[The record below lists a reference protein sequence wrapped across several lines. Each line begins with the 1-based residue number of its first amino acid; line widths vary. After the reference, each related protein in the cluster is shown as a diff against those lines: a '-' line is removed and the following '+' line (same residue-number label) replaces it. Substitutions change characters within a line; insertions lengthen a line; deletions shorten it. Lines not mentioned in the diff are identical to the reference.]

1 MDSSDISLTVREHN
15 PFVSV
20 IINCHNGERYLHEAI
35 DSVYSQTFSDWEII
49 FWDNASTDRSSV
61 IAKSYDNKLR
71 YHRSDTL
78 YPLYTARN
86 LALDECRGRVV
97 TFLDCDDIWLSEKLA
112 LQVDLYKAGNK
123 LVYGPYLLIDSEGSR
138 LPDPRLAIVSGHI
151 TDQLLRKSPISIG
164 CVLLDKNLLKFE
176 RFDPYYDL
184 LGDFDLWVRLSL
196 KHHFICTKVALEF
209 SRQHGGNTSYR
220 LNYKWH
226 GERRY
231 FYRKFVRLAGF
242 FRYPGI
248 ILYIIK
254 AEIKGILGL

>member
-49 FWDNASTDRSSV
+49 FWDNASTDRSCM
-61 IAKSYDNKLR
+61 IAKSYDNRLR
-71 YHRSDTL
+71 YYRSDTL

-86 LALDECRGRVV
+86 LALDECLGQVV

-112 LQVDLYKAGNK
+112 LQVALYRAGNK

-138 LPDPRLAIVSGHI
+138 LPDPMPATKSGHI
-151 TDQLLRKSPISIG
+151 TNHLLRKNSISIG
-164 CVLLDKNLLKFE
+164 CVLVDKDLLKTE

-196 KHHFICTKVALEF
+196 KHHFTCTKVALEF

-220 LNYKWH
+220 LHYKWH
-226 GERRY
+226 DERRF
-231 FYRKFVRLAGF
+231 FYRKFIRLAGF

-248 ILYIIK
+248 IPYMIK